1 LDLREVDLEVLADVE
16 DLPDD
21 LVREIEHLL
30 SQSSVCSLLAVATN
44 KKRCKFEA
52 QADGSRSIVAIVL
65 AGIQK
70 AKIGNI
76 IGLGE
81 LLRLRQLR
89 DAVVAGVD
97 DGTVEV
103 LVPA

>member
-1 LDLREVDLEVLADVE
+1 MREVDLEVLADVE
-16 DLPDD
+16 DLPDNF
-21 LVREIEHLL
+21 VREVEHLL

-65 AGIQK
+65 ASIQK
-70 AKIGNI
+70 AKVSNI
-76 IGLGE
+76 IGLWE

-89 DAVVAGVD
+89 DAVITGVD